1 MVVLTIVAKSEAIV
15 ESRMLRIVGS
25 KHSAHDVMSRL
36 EEHLLPVTASNSA
49 TGSDAWPTYRRLT
62 SSNQ

>member
-49 TGSDAWPTYRRLT
+49 TGSDAWL
-62 SSNQ
+62 